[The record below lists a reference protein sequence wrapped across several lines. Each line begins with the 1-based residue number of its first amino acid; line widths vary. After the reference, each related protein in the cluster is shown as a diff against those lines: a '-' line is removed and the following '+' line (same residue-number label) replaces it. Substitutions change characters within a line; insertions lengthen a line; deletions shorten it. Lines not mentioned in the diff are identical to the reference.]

1 LAIRYASLLST
12 AGVERG
18 LLGPREASRVWDRHL
33 LNCAV
38 VGELL
43 PPAARVVDV
52 GSGAGLPGLALACAR
67 PDLRVTLVEPL
78 VRRVTFLEQAVTTL
92 GLAPRVTVIRG
103 RAEEPAVAGRVAPAD
118 WITARAVAP
127 LNRLAAWCLPLLDQG
142 GFLLALKGRQAAAE
156 LAEHRAAIGRLGG
169 TDGQV
174 ASCGV
179 GLLASPTTVVV
190 IRRWRSRF
198 T

>member
-1 LAIRYASLLST
+1 LAIRYATLLST

-169 TDGQV
+169 ADGQV
-174 ASCGV
+174 VSCGV

-190 IRRWRSRF
+190 IRRWRSCF